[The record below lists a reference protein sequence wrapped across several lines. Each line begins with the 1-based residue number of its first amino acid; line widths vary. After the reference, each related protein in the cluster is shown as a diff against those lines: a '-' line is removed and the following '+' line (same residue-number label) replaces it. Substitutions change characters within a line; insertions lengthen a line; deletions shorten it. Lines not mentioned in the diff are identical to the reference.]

1 MAQITRRLLTLA
13 MAFSVLAA
21 STARAQSPDAALAA
35 EAESRWDDA
44 IRLHTAAI
52 EADPGRA
59 DLWVRI
65 SDIEAR
71 RGNLPGCI
79 AALQGAAAAAPGT
92 ASVYARLSQAYSM
105 SGHPAAA
112 LEAIEGALLLEP
124 KSSEYLHAR
133 AELSAW
139 LGDYGR
145 AQNSYRR
152 LAELQPADPDNALAY
167 ARVSAWAGDTNQAVT
182 EYERYLKTHPENRDA
197 WIELAKTESWRGNY
211 GAALSALKTYKK
223 QFGETTAYAQ
233 TYAAVMTGSGHPA
246 RAVEVVTPLLAQ
258 TPDDLQLNLT
268 HTIALAM
275 QHRSR
280 EAYSSL
286 ETVRRLAP
294 ATRDA
299 QDAERVVRTLL
310 ASTVEPAFTAY
321 SDSDRLQIQRFAP
334 RGTVAFAS
342 GTHISAGYDR
352 TILSAR
358 NGSGLDSL
366 DGSDSADYQQAW
378 VGGAQKLGGLTLD
391 GQVGYAK
398 PGARELVTYSVGISA
413 RAGDSLQ
420 LSLQRSSGAVVISPR
435 TVSIGLTQIAHQL
448 QMQWAPTLPIIV
460 ALSAQ
465 VQDFSDGNRRVE
477 WTVAPRLSIA
487 RTAAFNIDLGV
498 SAYRLE
504 TEQDL
509 AHGYYD
515 PKRYEQFGLTAF
527 PYFKFTENVGLAMS
541 ATVGP
546 QRDSNSPS
554 FHFGGTISGEA
565 TFGIYQPW
573 ALKVNGSGS
582 MNRRLESGAFRGAG
596 GGIALVRRF

>member
-1 MAQITRRLLTLA
+1 MVFAIA
-13 MAFSVLAA
+13 AA

-44 IRLHTAAI
+44 IRLHMAAI

-59 DLWVRI
+59 DVWVRI

-79 AALQGAAAAAPGT
+79 AALQQAAAAAPGT
-92 ASVYARLSQAYSM
+92 ASLYARLSQAYSM
-105 SGHPAAA
+105 AGHPTSA
-112 LEAIEGALLLEP
+112 LDAIEGALLLEP
-124 KSSEYLHAR
+124 QSREYLHAR
-133 AELSAW
+133 AVLSGW
-139 LGDYGR
+139 LGDYSR

-152 LAELQPADPDNALAY
+152 LAALEPGDPDNALAY
-167 ARVSAWAGDTNQAVT
+167 ARVSAWGGDTNQAVT
-182 EYERYLKTHPENRDA
+182 EYERYLKTHPENSDA
-197 WIELAKTESWRGNY
+197 WIELAKAESWRGNY
-211 GAALSALKTYKK
+211 GAALNALKTYKAR
-223 QFGETTAYAQ
+223 FGETTAYAQ
-233 TYAAVMTGSGHPA
+233 TYAAVMTSSGHPA
-246 RAVEVVTPLLAQ
+246 RAEEVVAPLLAQ

-275 QHRSR
+275 QQRPR
-280 EAYSSL
+280 EAYASL

-294 ATRDA
+294 ASRDTR
-299 QDAERVVRTLL
+299 DAERVVRTLL

-321 SDSDRLQIQRFAP
+321 SDSDQLQIQRFAP
-334 RGTVAFAS
+334 RGAVALVS

-352 TILSAR
+352 TRLSAR
-358 NGSGLDSL
+358 HGSGLDSV
-366 DGSDSADYQQAW
+366 DGSDSADYQHAW
-378 VGGAQKLGGLTLD
+378 VGGAQKLGAVTLD
-391 GQVGYAK
+391 GQAGYAK

-413 RAGDSLQ
+413 RAADSFQ

-435 TVSIGLTQIAHQL
+435 TVSIGLTQVAHQV
-448 QMQWAPTLPIIV
+448 QMEWAPTLPMIV
-460 ALSAQ
+460 AFSAQ

-477 WTVAPRLSIA
+477 WTFAPRVRVA
-487 RTAAFNIDLGV
+487 RTAGFNIDLGL

-504 TEQDL
+504 TDQDL

-527 PYFKFTENVGLAMS
+527 PYFKFTENIGLAMS

-546 QRDSNSPS
+546 QRESSSPD
-554 FHFGGTISGEA
+554 FHFGGTVSGEA
-565 TFGIYQPW
+565 VFGIYQPW
-573 ALKVNGSGS
+573 GLKVNGSAS
-582 MNRRLESGAFRGAG
+582 MNRRLESGAYRGAG